1 LFIFYKGNL
10 GLQLIEWTLSQ
21 KQGNAFVF
29 KGKKIFCHLLD
40 FVQNDLYIASVQ
52 FVKPQ
57 NVFHVHDTIQY
68 RYSCCKARHDANV
81 HDDVLLYAVA

>member
-1 LFIFYKGNL
+1 MLCEGYFDW
-10 GLQLIEWTLSQ
+10 QSIEWALLQ
-21 KQGNAFVF
+21 KQADAFVF
-29 KGKKIFCHLLD
+29 KGKKIFWRLLD

-52 FVKPQ
+52 FVKPK